1 MVFIRILFS
10 LSSNLKILRDTRE
23 VFICKNA
30 IIIKNKTKMWRW
42 PSGSLRKTTDRN
54 NPDKRILQSGKR
66 ELLKSIK
73 TAFRSGGNCSF
84 WAKAYLLIGK

>member
-1 MVFIRILFS
+1 MVFIRFLFS

-54 NPDKRILQSGKR
+54 NPDKRFLQSGKR
-66 ELLKSIK
+66 ELLNSIK
-73 TAFRSGGNCSF
+73 LRFQNGKICSF
-84 WAKAYLLIGK
+84 WAKAYFLIGK